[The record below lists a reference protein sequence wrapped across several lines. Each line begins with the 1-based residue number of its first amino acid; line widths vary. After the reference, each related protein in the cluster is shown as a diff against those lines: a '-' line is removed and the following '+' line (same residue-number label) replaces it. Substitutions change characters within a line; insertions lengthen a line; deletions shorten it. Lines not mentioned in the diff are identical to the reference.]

1 MKTLLRIDASARK
14 QGSHSRAL
22 ADHFQHRWLEAYPGG
37 KILTRDLAEYPVP
50 HLENA
55 TISAFLTNGSSGH
68 APVPGAVLS
77 DELIAELKSAAQVLI
92 SSPLYNFNL
101 PSTLKAYLDHV
112 VRFGRTFGANESGYF
127 GMLAGKSVCVVTARG
142 GSAADGL
149 DGLDFQG
156 PSLKA
161 VFEFLGF
168 NRVDWIALT
177 GTCNDDAQ
185 LETRA
190 AQARFSLDALFDPQ
204 PAQPSADN
212 IEWRGLFSLQDR
224 DAINALRA
232 AQVRA
237 ILAGDAQSYARH
249 CTDDVLLMLQGR
261 DVVSGR
267 AQFLE
272 CETQL
277 FRTTKFEAMQQIPL
291 RVERQGNLAVESGR
305 QELATVTGSAQAE
318 SFKARR
324 KYTHVLRKTAAGWR
338 FAVLM
343 SNNSL

>member
-22 ADHFQHRWLEAYPGG
+22 ADYFQHRWLEANPGG
-37 KILTRDLAEYPVP
+37 RILTRDLADNPVP

-55 TISAFLTNGSSGH
+55 TIGAFLTNGTNNSP
-68 APVPGAVLS
+68 PVPGAALS
-77 DELIAELKSAAQVLI
+77 DELVAELKSAEQVLI

-112 VRFGRTFGANESGYF
+112 VRFGQTFGANESGYF

-142 GSAADGL
+142 GNVSDGA

-168 NRVDWIALT
+168 NQVDWIALM
-177 GTCNDDAQ
+177 GTNNDDGQ
-185 LETRA
+185 LETRVA
-190 AQARFSLDALFDPQ
+190 EARSAMDALFDPK
-204 PAQPSADN
+204 PAQPSTDN
-212 IEWRGLFSLQDR
+212 IEWRGVFTSHDR

-237 ILAGDAQSYARH
+237 ILAGDAPSYARH

-277 FRTTKFEAMQQIPL
+277 FRTTKFEVMQQIPV
-291 RVERQGNLAVESGR
+291 RVERQGDLAVESGR
-305 QELATVTGSAQAE
+305 QELATAPGSAQME

-324 KYTHVLRKTAAGWR
+324 KYMHVLRKTAAGWR

-343 SNNSL
+343 SNNSI